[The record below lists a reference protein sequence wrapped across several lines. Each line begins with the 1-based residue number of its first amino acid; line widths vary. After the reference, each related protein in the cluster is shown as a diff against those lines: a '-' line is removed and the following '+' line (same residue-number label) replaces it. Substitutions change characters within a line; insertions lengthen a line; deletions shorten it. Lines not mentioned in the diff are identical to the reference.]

1 MKRLYLAQDRLLVFK
16 YRDLARIELGLGGSG
31 AMRHSA
37 STVVRQVESLALQS
51 ADPQMVQ
58 KVAQYH
64 ERLAAKLAEQHG
76 LSSVEILRRMKST
89 ELKDV
94 VAVDELFARAD
105 PHKLFEGLPELKTL
119 ASKVLEENAH
129 FGDNLTK
136 LERVLSAQQ
145 TLLYLDKPARVRT
158 FWADSAEQVFRPGSN
173 GMIQ

>member
-1 MKRLYLAQDRLLVFK
+1 
-16 YRDLARIELGLGGSG
+16 
-31 AMRHSA
+31 MRHSA

-76 LSSVEILRRMKST
+76 MSSVEILRRMRST

-94 VAVDELFARAD
+94 VAVDELFSRAD
-105 PHKLFEGLPELKTL
+105 PRKLFEGLPELKTL

-129 FGDNLTK
+129 FGDNLMK

-145 TLLYLDKPARVRT
+145 TLLYLDKPAQVRT
-158 FWADSAEQVFRPGSN
+158 FWADSAEQVFRPGTN